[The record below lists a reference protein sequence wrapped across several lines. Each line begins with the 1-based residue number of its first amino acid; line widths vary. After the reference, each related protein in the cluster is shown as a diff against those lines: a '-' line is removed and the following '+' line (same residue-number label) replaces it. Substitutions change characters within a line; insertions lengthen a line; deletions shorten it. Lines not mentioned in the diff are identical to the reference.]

1 MSSLYFFVSSTLMR
15 LKEKVEQYFFAI
27 HFHPVEDYSIQVSER
42 CSSERKILFC
52 PKICFAEGCLTWQR
66 NDARYIKKWM

>member
-1 MSSLYFFVSSTLMR
+1 MSSLYSFVFSTLMR

-42 CSSERKILFC
+42 KMLFC
-52 PKICFAEGCLTWQR
+52 PKMCFEEACLTWQR
-66 NDARYIKKWM
+66 VDPG